1 MFTAKRAASLITAR
15 STINI
20 VQQTAGY
27 ASKKAVKV
35 NPNALDLHEAIRV
48 LKAAE
53 VGRPQHQLEMHV
65 QCKIEKSTPP
75 IRGSIILPRNVKQEA
90 TILVFAEGKK
100 AEEARAAGATYVG
113 GQELIEQVKNGE
125 LKFDK
130 CISTPDMLPAVAKIA
145 RVLGPKG
152 LMPTLKKGKEDVQNL
167 SLTAN
172 TNTGPSGTV
181 TEDIVSTVQQSKG
194 SFDFKGDK
202 NGVLHTGFARVSFTP
217 EEIEGKL
224 QDVANCTL
232 WPYCAKIV
240 YLLFSQ
246 LEGYP
251 RGGQG
256 VWKGT

>member
-152 LMPTLKKGKEDVQNL
+152 LMPTLKKG
-167 SLTAN
+167 
-172 TNTGPSGTV
+172 TV

-217 EEIEGKL
+217 EEIEANLKAILEEVKAFGKAHSL
-224 QDVANCTL
+224 KGVIRNVVLSSTRG
-232 WPYCAKIV
+232 PGIHISG
-240 YLLFSQ
+240 SQ
-246 LEGYP
+246 QL
-251 RGGQG
+251 
-256 VWKGT
+256 

>member
-27 ASKKAVKV
+27 ASKKVVKV
-35 NPNALDLHEAIRV
+35 NPNALELHEAIRV
-48 LKAAE
+48 IKAAE
-53 VGRPQHQLEMHV
+53 VGRPQHQFEMHV

-113 GQELIEQVKNGE
+113 GQELIEQVKNGD
-125 LKFDK
+125 LKFEK

-145 RVLGPKG
+145 RILGPKG
-152 LMPTLKKGKEDVQNL
+152 LMPTLKKGEEIC
-167 SLTAN
+167 
-172 TNTGPSGTV
+172 TV
-181 TEDIVSTVQQSKG
+181 TEDILATVQKSKG

-217 EEIEGKL
+217 EEIEANLKAILEEVKAFGKAHSL
-224 QDVANCTL
+224 KGVIRNVVLSSTRG
-232 WPYCAKIV
+232 PGIHISG
-240 YLLFSQ
+240 SQ
-246 LEGYP
+246 QL
-251 RGGQG
+251 
-256 VWKGT
+256 

>member
-27 ASKKAVKV
+27 ASKKVVKV

-48 LKAAE
+48 IKAAE

-113 GQELIEQVKNGE
+113 GHELIEQVKNGD

-130 CISTPDMLPAVAKIA
+130 CLSTPDMLPAVAKIA
-145 RVLGPKG
+145 RILGPKG
-152 LMPTLKKGKEDVQNL
+152 LMPTLKKG
-167 SLTAN
+167 
-172 TNTGPSGTV
+172 TV
-181 TEDIVSTVQQSKG
+181 TEDILTTVQKSKG

-217 EEIEGKL
+217 EEIEANLKAILDEVKAFGKAHSL
-224 QDVANCTL
+224 KGVIRNVVLSSTRG
-232 WPYCAKIV
+232 PGIHISG
-240 YLLFSQ
+240 SQ
-246 LEGYP
+246 QL
-251 RGGQG
+251 
-256 VWKGT
+256 